1 MQRSDDL
8 HRQFKKSPYISAAKP
23 KNFIIFAF
31 TYAPES
37 SALFYGDFCMI
48 SYSVDSNEAVNQGD
62 GALNASSPQ
71 F

>member
-8 HRQFKKSPYISAAKP
+8 HWQFKTNPYISAAKP

-37 SALFYGDFCMI
+37 SNLFYGNFCMN
-48 SYSVDSNEAVNQGD
+48 SYSVDSNEAVKQ
-62 GALNASSPQ
+62 
-71 F
+71 

>member
-8 HRQFKKSPYISAAKP
+8 HLKFKTNPYISAAKP

-37 SALFYGDFCMI
+37 FVLFYGNFCMN
-48 SYSVDSNEAVNQGD
+48 SYSADSNEAVKQ
-62 GALNASSPQ
+62 
-71 F
+71 